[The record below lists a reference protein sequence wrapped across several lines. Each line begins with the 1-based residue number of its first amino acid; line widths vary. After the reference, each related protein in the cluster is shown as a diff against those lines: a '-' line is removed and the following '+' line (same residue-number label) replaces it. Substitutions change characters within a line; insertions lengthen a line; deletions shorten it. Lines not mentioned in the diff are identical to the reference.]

1 MLANGVPEGNN
12 VKHLPRE
19 TWEQFNHSIP
29 QPPSVGPWGGRVPT
43 EPPCT
48 NLI

>member
-19 TWEQFNHSIP
+19 TWERM
-29 QPPSVGPWGGRVPT
+29 PPTAQRLLRVWVQ
-43 EPPCT
+43 
-48 NLI
+48 